1 MEEIKP
7 YLSIIMAS
15 RNDDY
20 QGNAL
25 SRLQMVVNNLIDQ
38 AKQYNLRAELII
50 VDWNPPSDKPLL
62 KDAVFLP
69 DDLGP
74 SIVRFITVPSSIHK
88 TYRCSDKIKII
99 TVAALNVG
107 IRRAEGE
114 FIWTTNSDLLF
125 SDELMRFLSSEK
137 LEKGRFYRAFRYSV
151 REDVLKLKD
160 APLKERLDF
169 CQNNI
174 VFIHPRNTV
183 SIHGLP
189 DHPILQ
195 TATGGDFI
203 VFSKEHWH
211 LLHGYVQLN
220 NLGGFTDWLL
230 CYICYLAGLK
240 EKILDDSMRVYH
252 IDHARHAKQR
262 EEFSKGIINTL
273 RYKIFPKIDDNNKLK
288 ILARKINNLKNK
300 TLDLF
305 TNIFYRL
312 FGRFIRKYGPPG
324 IWDRN
329 LRYLYWEF
337 HKLLLDM
344 LKGKRSYVYNDDN
357 WGLPNENFA
366 EFVIKNES

>member
-1 MEEIKP
+1 MNHKP
-7 YLSIIMAS
+7 YLSIVITS

-20 QGNAL
+20 QGNGFIRMQT
-25 SRLQMVVNNLIDQ
+25 SVNSLLVQ

-137 LEKGRFYRAFRYSV
+137 LERDCFYRAFRYDV
-151 REDVLKLKD
+151 NGDVLKYNSQ
-160 APLKERLDF
+160 KERLDF
-169 CQNNI
+169 CKNNI
-174 VFIHPRNTV
+174 IQAFLETKN

-189 DHPILQ
+189 NYPILQ
-195 TATGGDFI
+195 TGCGADFI
-203 VFSKEHWH
+203 VFSKEYWER
-211 LLHGYVQLN
+211 LHGYPEIN
-220 NLGGFTDWLL
+220 NLGFSADVLL
-230 CYICYLAGLK
+230 CYMAYLAGLE
-240 EKILDDSMRVYH
+240 EKVLEKSMRVYH
-252 IDHARHAKQR
+252 IDHDSRWRHLSRDRVYSFFKDR
-262 EEFSKGIINTL
+262 VCDWIGYPDKW
-273 RYKIFPKIDDNNKLK
+273 
-288 ILARKINNLKNK
+288 K
-300 TLDLF
+300 TLLRQIYIF
-305 TNIFYRL
+305 QNKFSNFFVNIFYSL
-312 FGRFIRKYGPPG
+312 FGSFLKKYSDPES
-324 IWDRN
+324 WDFN
-329 LRYLYWEF
+329 LKYLHWEF
-337 HKLLLDM
+337 RKLLISM
-344 LKGKRSYVYNDDN
+344 LKNKRSYVYNDDN

-366 EFVIKNES
+366 EFIIKN